1 MYMYKGISLPYK
13 KKKKHPNTES
23 QLYFSI
29 KLNKSKKKKKKER
42 KVPPRISSSG
52 LRNWTVTPQLPGS
65 PRVPQAELCCS

>member
-29 KLNKSKKKKKKER
+29 KLNKSKKKKKKGTESTSKNIVLR
-42 KVPPRISSSG
+42 PQELDCYTPAAGVSPGPPG
-52 LRNWTVTPQLPGS
+52 
-65 PRVPQAELCCS
+65 